1 MNEAIRMQLSAF
13 ADGELPDNEKEL
25 LLRRLSQD
33 PDMRRQVAEYLAIGR
48 ALRGE
53 VPIRGIETLRD
64 RIATSIGAL
73 EPHEGEE
80 PATAADAA
88 APPGRRLIRPFVG
101 VATAATVALFAIFGL
116 QFMNEVPETATV
128 VPVVSGE
135 ESFSTQPSPDNLL
148 DRFRLMHE
156 TEAADSSMRT
166 RFTAIEL
173 RQDLAV
179 ESDAVE
185 SDAIATPEIEA
196 PVDADGEADR
206 QDEPSD
212 PGAAAE

>member
-33 PDMRRQVAEYLAIGR
+33 PDMRRQVAEYFAIGR
-48 ALRGE
+48 AMRGE

-64 RIATSIGAL
+64 RIATAIGAL
-73 EPHEGEE
+73 ESHEGEVQ
-80 PATAADAA
+80 AMAAGADAPA
-88 APPGRRLIRPFVG
+88 RRRLIRPFAG

-116 QFMNEVPETATV
+116 QFMNEVPESTAV
-128 VPVVSGE
+128 APAGLGDA
-135 ESFSTQPSPDNLL
+135 SFSTQPSPDNML

-156 TEAADSSMRT
+156 TEAADSSMRA

-173 RQDLAV
+173 RQDLGV

-185 SDAIATPEIEA
+185 TPESESTID
-196 PVDADGEADR
+196 PDGKDDR
-206 QDEPSD
+206 ENEHD
-212 PGAAAE
+212 PDTVAE

>member
-33 PDMRRQVAEYLAIGR
+33 PDMRRQVAEYFAIGR
-48 ALRGE
+48 AMRGE
-53 VPIRGIETLRD
+53 VPIRGIDTLRD
-64 RIATSIGAL
+64 RIATAIGAL
-73 EPHEGEE
+73 EPHEGEV
-80 PATAADAA
+80 PAMAQDAA
-88 APPGRRLIRPFVG
+88 APPGRRLIRPFAG

-116 QFMNEVPETATV
+116 KLMNEVPETAAV
-128 VPVVSGE
+128 VPAVSGE
-135 ESFSTQPSPDNLL
+135 ASFSTQPSPDILL

-179 ESDAVE
+179 ESDAIETPDIE
-185 SDAIATPEIEA
+185 S
-196 PVDADGEADR
+196 PVDADGEDDR
-206 QDEPSD
+206 PAEPSD
-212 PGAAAE
+212 PGAVAE

>member
-33 PDMRRQVAEYLAIGR
+33 PEMRRQVAEYFAIGR

-64 RIATSIGAL
+64 RIATAIGAL
-73 EPHEGEE
+73 EPHEGEA

-88 APPGRRLIRPFVG
+88 APPGRRLIRPFAG

-116 QFMNEVPETATV
+116 QFMNDVPETAAV
-128 VPVVSGE
+128 VPAVSENGN
-135 ESFSTQPSPDNLL
+135 FSTQPSPDNML

-179 ESDAVE
+179 ESEAVAAPEME
-185 SDAIATPEIEA
+185 S
-196 PVDADGEADR
+196 PVDADPEDVR
-206 QDEPSD
+206 QDELSD
-212 PGAAAE
+212 DSGALAE

>member
-13 ADGELPDNEKEL
+13 SDGELPDNEKEL

-48 ALRGE
+48 AMRGE

-64 RIATSIGAL
+64 RIATAIGTL
-73 EPHEGEE
+73 EPHEGEV
-80 PATAADAA
+80 PAMAQDAA
-88 APPGRRLIRPFVG
+88 APPARRLIRPFAG

-116 QFMNEVPETATV
+116 KFMNEVPETAAV
-128 VPVVSGE
+128 VPAVSGE
-135 ESFSTQPSPDNLL
+135 GSFSTQPSPDNLL

-179 ESDAVE
+179 ESDAIE
-185 SDAIATPEIEA
+185 TPEIENPA
-196 PVDADGEADR
+196 DADGEVDR
-206 QDEPSD
+206 QDELSD
-212 PGAAAE
+212 SGAVAE